1 MNSQPNIYK
10 NKKPVFFFLLPAFLF
25 LALYLFYPFV
35 RNILNSF
42 QIIKDLGAPAKGWND
57 PIYKNYAK
65 LFTDK
70 NMGIAM
76 KNTLIMIVVTLLGQV
91 GIALIL
97 SLMVDNIKRG
107 AKFFRIVYFFPIVV
121 SATALGLLFNLIF
134 LYDKGMLNQFLG
146 FFGADKLTDW
156 KD

>member
-1 MNSQPNIYK
+1 MNNQPNIYK
-10 NKKPVFFFLLPAFLF
+10 NKKPVFFFLFPAFLF
-25 LALYLFYPFV
+25 LALYLFYPFFK
-35 RNILNSF
+35 NIINSF

-70 NMGIAM
+70 NMAIAM

-97 SLMVDNIKRG
+97 SLMVEQYQEGSKI
-107 AKFFRIVYFFPIVV
+107 FPNR
-121 SATALGLLFNLIF
+121 LLFPHCGICYRTRPSVQPDF
-134 LYDKGMLNQFLG
+134 PV
-146 FFGADKLTDW
+146 
-156 KD
+156 

>member
-107 AKFFRIVYFFPIVV
+107 PNFSESFTFFP
-121 SATALGLLFNLIF
+121 S
-134 LYDKGMLNQFLG
+134 
-146 FFGADKLTDW
+146 
-156 KD
+156 

>member
-107 AKFFRIVYFFPIVV
+107 GQIFPNR
-121 SATALGLLFNLIF
+121 LLFPHRSIRYRTWSF
-134 LYDKGMLNQFLG
+134 V
-146 FFGADKLTDW
+146 
-156 KD
+156 

>member
-1 MNSQPNIYK
+1 MCIRDR
-10 NKKPVFFFLLPAFLF
+10 
-25 LALYLFYPFV
+25 YLFYPFFK
-35 RNILNSF
+35 NIINSF

-70 NMGIAM
+70 NMAIAM

-121 SATALGLLFNLIF
+121 SATAPVSYTHLHSSQAELITCTMLLLS
-134 LYDKGMLNQFLG
+134 LLPGHLPS
-146 FFGADKLTDW
+146 ASLTL
-156 KD
+156 